1 MRTHRQ
7 SNVFVLP
14 SLRVMRVT
22 GQRLTWEV
30 YLGMGVCIATVEVKR
45 MEQAGSG
52 RNMLKLDEMLF
63 EGKEGR
69 SMARSDAQFTIDGA
83 QVRIDGARAD
93 DQDFRNLSIGES
105 PCHQA

>member
-14 SLRVMRVT
+14 SFRVMRVT

-30 YLGMGVCIATVEVKR
+30 YLGKGVCIATVEVKR
-45 MEQAGSG
+45 MEQAGRG
-52 RNMLKLDEMLF
+52 RKMLELDEMLF

-69 SMARSDAQFTIDGA
+69 RMARNDAPVTIDGE
-83 QVRIDGARAD
+83 QGRIYGTRANE
-93 DQDFRNLSIGES
+93 QDLRHLG
-105 PCHQA
+105 